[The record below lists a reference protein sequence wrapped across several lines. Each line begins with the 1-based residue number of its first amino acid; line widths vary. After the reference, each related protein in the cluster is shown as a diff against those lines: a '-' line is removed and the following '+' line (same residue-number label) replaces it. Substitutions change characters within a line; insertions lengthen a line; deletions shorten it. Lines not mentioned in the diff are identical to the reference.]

1 MIERLN
7 GAVRPIVT
15 LGLAGTFCYLAIIG
29 TVPVEAFVS
38 TVSMVFGFWYMQRQQ
53 AKPNGDQP
61 HS

>member
-1 MIERLN
+1 VIDLLN

-15 LGLAGTFCYLAIIG
+15 LGLAATFCYLALAG
-29 TVPVEAFVS
+29 EVPIEAFVS
-38 TVSMVFGFWYMQRQQ
+38 TVSLILGFWFMQRQQ